1 MADASAEPVFGVLES
16 VSGLLWKTRSC
27 DYRKGLAISQRLN
40 VPSIVGQ
47 VLAARSVNLQNA
59 ESFLDPKLRDGLPD
73 PSTLLD
79 MDKAVDRAIEALV
92 KNQKIAVFGDYD
104 VDGATSS
111 ALLKRYFGALGFDLD
126 IYIPDRVKEG
136 YGPSRGAFESLLKRK
151 VELVL
156 TVDCGTTAYKALAF
170 AETAGLDVVVLDHH
184 SSGPSVP
191 KLSLIHI

>member
-47 VLAARSVNLQNA
+47 VLAARSVDLQNA
-59 ESFLDPKLRDGLPD
+59 ESFLNPKLRDGLPD

-79 MDKAVDRAIEALV
+79 MNKAVDRMIEALV

-111 ALLKRYFGALGFDLD
+111 ALLKRYFGAIGFDLE
-126 IYIPDRVKEG
+126 IYIPDRV
-136 YGPSRGAFESLLKRK
+136 
-151 VELVL
+151 
-156 TVDCGTTAYKALAF
+156 
-170 AETAGLDVVVLDHH
+170 
-184 SSGPSVP
+184 
-191 KLSLIHI
+191 